1 MFGQFVIIL
10 VCSEMFGTV
19 LGDCLE
25 LIAVVLG
32 TTGHFKVVGK

>member
-1 MFGQFVIIL
+1 MFGDVWRVLNYFGV
-10 VCSEMFGTV
+10 FGTV